1 MTEDEDGY
9 FGIETHPAAHDI
21 VISVAKTIYNR
32 YRQYVERDDVIQE
45 CWTWY
50 YSRAEHFNKLFSEEN
65 PVQRVINEKR
75 IAWQMRRHAE
85 RYARKEKAKK
95 SGYQIGDE
103 SFYDTVLLA
112 QLLPHV
118 IASVV
123 DGTVLEQAQNLIND
137 GQPRKPSAPAEGGNL
152 LALLIDIKKA
162 YLKLDVM
169 DKDILI
175 KRYHES
181 FTLEQMAEYLGCAT
195 STADRRCQS
204 SIRKLQNLLG
214 GESPYQ

>member
-1 MTEDEDGY
+1 MSEL
-9 FGIETHPAAHDI
+9 HPAFYDL
-21 VISVAKTIYNR
+21 VPSVAGTIYRR
-32 YRQYVERDDVIQE
+32 YRQWTEREDIVQE
-45 CWTWY
+45 CYAWAMN
-50 YSRAEHFNKLFSEEN
+50 RAEHYYTLLSEEN
-65 PVQRVINEKR
+65 SLQRTINEKR

-103 SFYDTVLLA
+103 SFYDTVLLG

-123 DGTVLEQAQNLIND
+123 DGTVLEQAQEMIND
-137 GQPRKPSAPAEGGNL
+137 GQPRRPSAPAEGGNL
-152 LALLIDIKKA
+152 LAILIDIKKA
-162 YLKLDVM
+162 YLALDVA

-181 FTLEQMAEYLGCAT
+181 LTLEELGEYLSCAT
-195 STADRRCQS
+195 STADRKVQNA
-204 SIRKLQNLLG
+204 IRKLQNILG
-214 GESPYQ
+214 GESPWQ

>member
-1 MTEDEDGY
+1 MMSQL
-9 FGIETHPAAHDI
+9 HPAFFEL
-21 VISVAKTIYNR
+21 VPSVANSIYRR
-32 YRQYVERDDVIQE
+32 YRQWVERDDVIQE
-45 CWTWY
+45 CYAWAMN
-50 YSRAEHFNKLFSEEN
+50 RAEHYATLLEDES
-65 PVQRVINEKR
+65 PIQRVINEKR

-103 SFYDTVLLA
+103 SFYDTVVLG

-152 LALLIDIKKA
+152 LAILIDIKKA
-162 YLKLDVM
+162 YLKLDVA

-175 KRYHES
+175 KRYHEAL
-181 FTLEQMAEYLGCAT
+181 TLEEMGEYLGCAT
-195 STADRRCQS
+195 STADRRCTS
-204 SIRKLQNLLG
+204 AIRRLQNLLG
-214 GESPYQ
+214 GESPYN

>member
-1 MTEDEDGY
+1 MSNQL
-9 FGIETHPAAHDI
+9 HPAFYDL
-21 VISVAKTIYNR
+21 VPSVAGSIYRR
-32 YRQYVERDDVIQE
+32 YRQWTEREDVIQE
-45 CWTWY
+45 CYAWAM
-50 YSRAEHFNKLFSEEN
+50 SRAEHYAELLSEEN
-65 PVQRVINEKR
+65 AIQRVINEKR

-103 SFYDTVLLA
+103 SFYDTVVLG

-123 DGTVLEQAQNLIND
+123 DGTVLEAAQNLIND
-137 GQPRKPSAPAEGGNL
+137 GQPRRPSAPAEGGNL
-152 LALLIDIKKA
+152 LAILIDIKKA
-162 YLKLDVM
+162 YLKLDII

-175 KRYHES
+175 KRYHENL
-181 FTLEQMAEYLGCAT
+181 TLQELATYLECAT
-195 STADRRCQS
+195 STADRRCQNS
-204 SIRKLQNLLG
+204 LRKLQNNLG

>member
-1 MTEDEDGY
+1 MTEL
-9 FGIETHPAAHDI
+9 HPTFYDL
-21 VISVAKTIYNR
+21 VPSVAGTIYRR
-32 YRQYVERDDVIQE
+32 YRQWVEREDVTQE
-45 CWTWY
+45 CYAWAMN
-50 YSRAEHFNKLFSEEN
+50 RANHYAELLSEEN
-65 PVQRVINEKR
+65 TLQRTINEKR

-95 SGYQIGDE
+95 SGYLIGDE
-103 SFYDTVLLA
+103 SFYDTILLG

-118 IASVV
+118 ISSVV

-162 YLKLDVM
+162 YLKLDIV

-181 FTLEQMAEYLGCAT
+181 FTLEQMAGYLGCAV
-195 STADRRCQS
+195 STADRKCQGA
-204 SIRKLQNLLG
+204 IRKLQNLLG

>member
-1 MTEDEDGY
+1 MSQL
-9 FGIETHPAAHDI
+9 HPAFFEL
-21 VISVAKTIYNR
+21 VPSVANSIYRR
-32 YRQYVERDDVIQE
+32 YRQWVERDDVIQE
-45 CWTWY
+45 CYAWAMN
-50 YSRAEHFNKLFSEEN
+50 RAEHYATLLEDEN
-65 PVQRVINEKR
+65 PIQRVINEKR

-103 SFYDTVLLA
+103 SFYDTVVLG

-152 LALLIDIKKA
+152 LAILIDIKKA
-162 YLKLDVM
+162 YLKLDVA

-175 KRYHES
+175 KRYHEAL
-181 FTLEQMAEYLGCAT
+181 TLEEMGEYLGCAT
-195 STADRRCQS
+195 STADRRCTS
-204 SIRKLQNLLG
+204 AIRRLQNLLG
-214 GESPYQ
+214 GESPYN

>member
-1 MTEDEDGY
+1 MNNQL
-9 FGIETHPAAHDI
+9 HPAFFDLAP
-21 VISVAKTIYNR
+21 SVATSIYR
-32 YRQYVERDDVIQE
+32 RFRQWVEKDDVVQE
-45 CWTWY
+45 CYAWAMA
-50 YSRAEHFNKLFSEEN
+50 RAEHYAVLLNEEN
-65 PVQRVINEKR
+65 ALQRTINEKR

-95 SGYQIGDE
+95 AGYLIGDE
-103 SFYDTVLLA
+103 SFYDTVLLG

-118 IASVV
+118 IGSVV

-152 LALLIDIKKA
+152 LAILIDIKKA
-162 YLKLDVM
+162 YLALDVV

-181 FTLEQMAEYLGCAT
+181 FTLEQMAGYLGCAT
-195 STADRRCQS
+195 STADRKVQQ

-214 GESPYQ
+214 GESPWQ

>member
-1 MTEDEDGY
+1 MIDDEDGY

-21 VISVAKTIYNR
+21 VASVVKSIYNR
-32 YRQYVERDDVIQE
+32 YRQYVEREDLFQE
-45 CWTWY
+45 CWAWY
-50 YSRAEHFNKLFSEEN
+50 YNRSEHYNNLFSEKDTI
-65 PVQRVINEKR
+65 QRTINEKR
-75 IAWQMRRHAE
+75 IAWQMRRNAE
-85 RYARKEKAKK
+85 RYCRKEKAKK
-95 SGYQIGDE
+95 SGYLVGDE
-103 SFYDTVLLA
+103 SFYDTVLLG

-162 YLKLDVM
+162 YLKLNVI